1 MIIFKSDNWSG
12 TKLRADDNITTN
24 EDGPKRRM

>member
-12 TKLRADDNITTN
+12 TKLLTDDNITTN